1 VARSAG
7 LARRR
12 RCGVAGSSLL
22 ESVPL
27 IDHHCHGV
35 TFADLG
41 AVQFDELAGESS
53 APGRPGRM
61 LAASQFGAVVR
72 AECAPLLG
80 LPRHCSADEYQAR
93 RRELGAAEVNRR
105 LLTATGISSYFIDT
119 GYRGG
124 ELLTPEQMAQVSG
137 ESAREVVRLEAV
149 AEQLADSDVS
159 ADGFA
164 RAYAG
169 ALAEAAQGAVGLKSI
184 MAYRFG
190 LDFDPERPAP
200 RDVTRAAGDWLRRCA
215 QDGRARLDDPVLLR
229 HVLWAG
235 VDLGLPVQF
244 HVGFGDSDIVLH
256 RCDPARMT
264 AFIQAVQPL
273 GTQVMLLHC
282 YPYHRQAGY
291 LAHVYPHVWFDIGSV
306 VSHSGLGSVGLIR
319 ESMEVAPFDK
329 VLFSTDAF
337 GLAELYLCGALLW
350 RRGVAL
356 IMDEWLARD
365 WLSAADAERFAAMM
379 ANGNARRAYN
389 LGDHQ

>member
-1 VARSAG
+1 M
-7 LARRR
+7 
-12 RCGVAGSSLL
+12 AGSSLL

-35 TFADLG
+35 TFAELG
-41 AVQFDELAGESS
+41 AVQFDELASESS
-53 APGRPGRM
+53 ALGRPGRM
-61 LAASQFGAVVR
+61 LAASQLGAVIR

-93 RRELGAAEVNRR
+93 RCELDATEVNRR

-119 GYRGG
+119 GYRGS
-124 ELLTPEQMAQVSG
+124 ELLTPEQMAEVSG
-137 ESAREVVRLEAV
+137 QSAREVVRLEAV
-149 AEQLADSDVS
+149 AERLANGDVS

-164 RAYAG
+164 HAYAS

-215 QDGRARLDDPVLLR
+215 QDKRARLDDPVLLR
-229 HVLWAG
+229 HLLWAG
-235 VDLGLPVQF
+235 VDLGLPLQF

-264 AFIQAVQPL
+264 RFIQAVQPL

-291 LAHVYPHVWFDIGSV
+291 LAHVYPHVWFDTGSA
-306 VSHSGLGSVGLIR
+306 VSHSGLGSVQLIR
-319 ESMEVAPFDK
+319 ESLEVAPFDK

-350 RRGVAL
+350 RRGLAQV
-356 IMDEWLARD
+356 MDEWLARD

-379 ANGNARRAYN
+379 ANGNAHRAYD
-389 LGDHQ
+389 LGGHQ

>member
-1 VARSAG
+1 M
-7 LARRR
+7 
-12 RCGVAGSSLL
+12 AGSSLL
-22 ESVPL
+22 ESIPL

-35 TFADLG
+35 TFAELG
-41 AVQFDELAGESS
+41 AAQFDKLAGESS

-80 LPRHCSADEYQAR
+80 LPRHCGSDEYQAR
-93 RRELGAAEVNRR
+93 RLELGAAEVNRR
-105 LLTATGISSYFIDT
+105 LLVATGISCYFIDT

-124 ELLTPEQMAQVSG
+124 ELLTVEQMAEASG
-137 ESAREVVRLEAV
+137 QSAREVVRLEAV
-149 AEQLADSDVS
+149 AEELVRSDVS
-159 ADGFA
+159 AAGFA
-164 RAYAG
+164 LAYAG
-169 ALAEAAQGAVGLKSI
+169 ALAKAAHGAVGLKSI

-190 LDFDPERPAP
+190 LDFDPDRPAP

-215 QDGRARLDDPVLLR
+215 QGEQARLDDPVLLR

-235 VDLGLPVQF
+235 VDLGLPLQF

-264 AFIQAVQPL
+264 GFIQAVQTL

-291 LAHVYPHVWFDIGSV
+291 LAHVYPHVWFDTGAA
-306 VSHSGLGSVGLIR
+306 VSHSGLGSLQLIR
-319 ESMEVAPFDK
+319 ESLEVAPFDK

-350 RRGVAL
+350 RRGLAQV
-356 IMDEWLARD
+356 MDEWLVRD
-365 WLSAADAERFAAMM
+365 WLSAADAERFVTMIAHD
-379 ANGNARRAYN
+379 NARRAYG
-389 LGDHQ
+389 LEGHQ